1 MFDATDA
8 SPEHKRKSFGESQ
21 SRSSQLGERNST
33 GVLQSRADG
42 GVCAHSMDQSVELG
56 ATVQTRWLVQRVDE
70 DLVPFS
76 TDPHAEVSGVTIA
89 FDVSQYVPF
98 ELARKIDT

>member
-1 MFDATDA
+1 M
-8 SPEHKRKSFGESQ
+8 
-21 SRSSQLGERNST
+21 GERDST
-33 GVLQSRADG
+33 GERQSRADG

-56 ATVQTRWLVQRVDE
+56 ATVQMGRLVQRVDKGI
-70 DLVPFS
+70 VPFS
-76 TDPHAEVSGVTIA
+76 TDPHADGSGVTIA